1 MPGPSTFSR
10 AVGLQQQKREC
21 SGVFLEASGF
31 GTDPAL
37 LWPSAKAASLGSK
50 WAMKGG
56 LKPEKDGLRL
66 VHRGGVKTEYSCA
79 LCSLK
84 LDLGCYKVSPSH
96 HTSDNQTVFVLF
108 P

>member
-1 MPGPSTFSR
+1 MFSK
-10 AVGLQQQKREC
+10 AVRLQEQKREF

-50 WAMKGG
+50 WAVKRG

-66 VHRGGVKTEYSCA
+66 VHPGGVKTEYPCA

-84 LDLGCYKVSPSH
+84 LDLGY
-96 HTSDNQTVFVLF
+96 
-108 P
+108 